1 MRIFDEKAVKKG
13 FINNPNND
21 NRQVQEVSKG
31 KMPANNKFLA
41 ENSGPIDKY
50 QNIMPEK
57 LTTGVT
63 DQQGA
68 VRNITGWLKTFRAG
82 KCLPSHSCKN
92 YDHETLL
99 LE

>member
-50 QNIMPEK
+50 QNKE
-57 LTTGVT
+57 
-63 DQQGA
+63 Q
-68 VRNITGWLKTFRAG
+68 
-82 KCLPSHSCKN
+82 
-92 YDHETLL
+92 
-99 LE
+99 

>member
-41 ENSGPIDKY
+41 ENSAPIDKY
-50 QNIMPEK
+50 QNLMAEK
-57 LTTGVT
+57 VDYRSYGST
-63 DQQGA
+63 
-68 VRNITGWLKTFRAG
+68 RNSEEHHWLVVSSRKT
-82 KCLPSHSCKN
+82 SS
-92 YDHETLL
+92 
-99 LE
+99 